1 MGAGI
6 KMTAEATRKNEA
18 KLEEYIARI
27 GQAPDEREAKG
38 LMLEASGWLSGMVE
52 FNGYSTLQAEAWS
65 ARLKKA
71 KTARVRQLN
80 KGKPKPSTNV
90 HGLDVHYFRTKMER
104 MLRGLG
110 SYTPDEFAR
119 ECARMSMTAEATVLN
134 EPEFD
139 RYR

>member
-1 MGAGI
+1 M
-6 KMTAEATRKNEA
+6 KMTQAATRKNEA

-38 LMLEASGWLSGMVE
+38 LLLEARGWLSGMVD
-52 FNGYSTLQAEAWS
+52 FNGYPKLQADAWT
-65 ARLKKA
+65 ALIKRA

-80 KGKPKPSTNV
+80 KAKPRPSSNV

-104 MLRGLG
+104 MLRGMS

-119 ECARMSMTAEATVLN
+119 ECARMSVTADATVLN
-134 EPEFD
+134 ESEFD

>member
-1 MGAGI
+1 M
-6 KMTAEATRKNEA
+6 KMTKEATRKNEA
-18 KLEEYIARI
+18 KLDEYLVRI

-38 LMLEASGWLSGMVE
+38 LLLEARGWLSGMVD
-52 FNGYSTLQAEAWS
+52 FNGYPKLQADAWT
-65 ARLKKA
+65 ALIKRA

-80 KGKPKPSTNV
+80 KAKPKPSTNV

-104 MLRGLG
+104 MLRTLG

-119 ECARMSMTAEATVLN
+119 ECARMSMTADATVLN